1 MSLERSRPS
10 ERERAVAAERER
22 IMRELHDGLGGMLVS
37 ALAMVEDGSGSAD
50 QVAEVLRDALDEMRL
65 VVDSLD
71 PEIADLPALLGTLRT
86 RLEPRLAGRGLRFEW
101 EVDEVPVP
109 ALPPGGSWHVLRILQ
124 EAVTNVR
131 KHAAARVITI
141 ATGTRVD
148 GDGRPGVWV
157 AIRDDGRGIASDA
170 APGRGFANM
179 RYRTAELGGALAIVP
194 ASPGTAVELWL
205 PVPSRKA

>member
-1 MSLERSRPS
+1 VPRPLRSQRTD
-10 ERERAVAAERER
+10 RERAVAIERER

-37 ALAMVEDGSGSAD
+37 ALAMVEDGTGSPA
-50 QVAEVLRDALDEMRL
+50 QVAELLRDALDEMRL

-101 EVDEVPVP
+101 AVAEVPAP
-109 ALPPGGSWHVLRILQ
+109 ALPPGGLWHVLRILQ

-131 KHAAARVITI
+131 KHAAARVITV
-141 ATGTRVD
+141 ATGARAG

-157 AIRDDGRGIASDA
+157 AIRDDGCGLPADA
-170 APGRGFANM
+170 TAGRGLPNM
-179 RYRTAELGGALAIVP
+179 RYRAGELGGVLEVAC
-194 ASPGTAVELWL
+194 ASPGTVVELWL
-205 PVPSRKA
+205 PARAR